1 MCSSVMSSKQMVIT
15 MVKKPVRHKRTIKP
29 VEVIPTPAP
38 PTASKNVMGLGGI
51 AMILLTNY
59 QAEIKQSLSILFGFV
74 K

>member
-1 MCSSVMSSKQMVIT
+1 MA
-15 MVKKPVRHKRTIKP
+15 KKPVRRKRISKTI
-29 VEVIPTPAP
+29 EVTPPPAP
-38 PTASKNVMGLGGI
+38 PTTSKNVMGLSGI

>member
-1 MCSSVMSSKQMVIT
+1 MPKKPIRRKRISKTIEVIT
-15 MVKKPVRHKRTIKP
+15 
-29 VEVIPTPAP
+29 P
-38 PTASKNVMGLGGI
+38 PPPPASKNMMGLGGI

>member
-1 MCSSVMSSKQMVIT
+1 
-15 MVKKPVRHKRTIKP
+15 MVKKPVRHKRISKP
-29 VEVIPTPAP
+29 VEVITP
-38 PTASKNVMGLGGI
+38 PTQPTTSKNVMGLSGI

>member
-1 MCSSVMSSKQMVIT
+1 MSSKQMVIT
-15 MVKKPVRHKRTIKP
+15 MVKKPIRHKRTIKP
-29 VEVIPTPAP
+29 VEVLPPPAP
-38 PTASKNVMGLGGI
+38 PAASKNVMGLGGI

>member
-1 MCSSVMSSKQMVIT
+1 MSSKQMVTT
-15 MVKKPVRHKRTIKP
+15 MVKKPIRRKKVVKP
-29 VEVIPTPAP
+29 VEIIAP
-38 PTASKNVMGLGGI
+38 PTASKNVMGLSGI

>member
-1 MCSSVMSSKQMVIT
+1 MA
-15 MVKKPVRHKRTIKP
+15 KKPVRRKRISKTI
-29 VEVIPTPAP
+29 EVIPSPAP
-38 PTASKNVMGLGGI
+38 PASKNMMGLGGI

>member
-1 MCSSVMSSKQMVIT
+1 MSSKQMVIT
-15 MVKKPVRHKRTIKP
+15 MPNKKPVRHKRISKP
-29 VEVIPTPAP
+29 VEVITPPATPT
-38 PTASKNVMGLGGI
+38 TSKNVMGLSGI

>member
-1 MCSSVMSSKQMVIT
+1 MCSSNMSSKQMVIT
-15 MVKKPVRHKRTIKP
+15 MVKKPIRHKRTIKP
-29 VEVIPTPAP
+29 VEVITPPAAP
-38 PTASKNVMGLGGI
+38 AASKNVMGLGGI